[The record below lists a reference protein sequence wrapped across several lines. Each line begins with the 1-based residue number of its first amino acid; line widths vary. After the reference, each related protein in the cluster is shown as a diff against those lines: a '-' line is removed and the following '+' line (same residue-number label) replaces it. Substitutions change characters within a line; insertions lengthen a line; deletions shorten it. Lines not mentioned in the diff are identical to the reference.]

1 MYMTK
6 TASLGVVA
14 LQYAVGYQ
22 GSSIEV
28 AMFSPSRPS
37 GSAYWQLVC
46 TIPTRKS
53 Q

>member
-6 TASLGVVA
+6 TAAVGVLA

-37 GSAYWQLVC
+37 GSAYWQLVSPS
-46 TIPTRKS
+46 PT
-53 Q
+53 

>member
-6 TASLGVVA
+6 TASLGVSV
-14 LQYAVGYQ
+14 LQYAVGCQ

-28 AMFSPSRPS
+28 TMFSPSRPS

-46 TIPTRKS
+46 PSPT
-53 Q
+53 